1 LLIRGKRKQEA
12 KRGGKLRSFLLG
24 IIIVVLFYLA
34 YVCSIAYVH
43 VERRLAGGRL
53 SLDFQLW
60 LDINDG
66 TLSSSNSSNANAD
79 RAANQKALGAARLKT
94 TYWIGMR
101 LNILMGKRMI

>member
-1 LLIRGKRKQEA
+1 VTACHGRGEEKHDTTLLIRGKRKQEA

-53 SLDFQLW
+53 S
-60 LDINDG
+60 
-66 TLSSSNSSNANAD
+66 SSNSSNANAD